1 MSLLSINLKGEKM
14 KAYHTKEQVII
25 KLSKDEYRKEMKL
38 NKSLK
43 DENKSL
49 KTEISNLEN
58 EKIELLKEL
67 KDQIEANMK
76 NIKEISSL
84 QNKIYELLYIK
95 ERSKLCS

>member
-1 MSLLSINLKGEKM
+1 M

-76 NIKEISSL
+76 NIKEIISL

>member
-1 MSLLSINLKGEKM
+1 M

-38 NKSLK
+38 NKYLK

-84 QNKIYELLYIK
+84 QNKIYELLYA
-95 ERSKLCS
+95 

>member
-1 MSLLSINLKGEKM
+1 M

-49 KTEISNLEN
+49 KDEISNLEN
-58 EKIELLKEL
+58 EKIELLKQL

>member
-1 MSLLSINLKGEKM
+1 M

-43 DENKSL
+43 DENRSL
-49 KTEISNLEN
+49 KTEIFNLEN

-84 QNKIYELLYIK
+84 QNKIYELLYVK
-95 ERSKLCS
+95 ERSKLCSWCLKRMKK

>member
-1 MSLLSINLKGEKM
+1 M

-25 KLSKDEYRKEMKL
+25 KLSKYEYRKEMKL

-84 QNKIYELLYIK
+84 QNKIYELLYAK

>member
-1 MSLLSINLKGEKM
+1 M

-95 ERSKLCS
+95 ERSKLCSWIVKKMKK

>member
-1 MSLLSINLKGEKM
+1 M

-43 DENKSL
+43 DENRFL

-84 QNKIYELLYIK
+84 QNKIYELLYAK
-95 ERSKLCS
+95 ERSKLCSWYLKRMKK

>member
-1 MSLLSINLKGEKM
+1 M

-58 EKIELLKEL
+58 EKIELLKQL

-84 QNKIYELLYIK
+84 QNKIYELLYAK
-95 ERSKLCS
+95 ERSKLCSWYLKRMKK

>member
-1 MSLLSINLKGEKM
+1 M

-49 KTEISNLEN
+49 KDEISNLEN
-58 EKIELLKEL
+58 EKIELLKQL

-84 QNKIYELLYIK
+84 QNKIYELLYAK
-95 ERSKLCS
+95 ERSKLCSWYLKRMKKSET

>member
-1 MSLLSINLKGEKM
+1 M

-58 EKIELLKEL
+58 EKIELLKQL
-67 KDQIEANMK
+67 KDQIEVNME

-84 QNKIYELLYIK
+84 KNKIYEFLYAK

>member
-1 MSLLSINLKGEKM
+1 M

-84 QNKIYELLYIK
+84 QNKIYELLYAK
-95 ERSKLCS
+95 ERSKLCSQIVKKMKK

>member
-1 MSLLSINLKGEKM
+1 M
-14 KAYHTKEQVII
+14 KAYRTKEQVII

-84 QNKIYELLYIK
+84 QNKIYELIYVK

>member
-1 MSLLSINLKGEKM
+1 M

-25 KLSKDEYRKEMKL
+25 KLIKDEYRKEMKL

>member
-1 MSLLSINLKGEKM
+1 M

-38 NKSLK
+38 NKYLK
-43 DENKSL
+43 DENKYL

-84 QNKIYELLYIK
+84 QNKIYELLYAK

>member
-1 MSLLSINLKGEKM
+1 M

-25 KLSKDEYRKEMKL
+25 KLSKDEYRKEIKL

-49 KTEISNLEN
+49 KDEISSLEN

>member
-1 MSLLSINLKGEKM
+1 M

-25 KLSKDEYRKEMKL
+25 KLSKNEYRKEMKL

>member
-1 MSLLSINLKGEKM
+1 M

-25 KLSKDEYRKEMKL
+25 KLSKDEYRKEMKP

-84 QNKIYELLYIK
+84 QNKIYELLYAK

>member
-1 MSLLSINLKGEKM
+1 M

-25 KLSKDEYRKEMKL
+25 KLSKDEYRKEIKL

-67 KDQIEANMK
+67 KDQIEVNMK

-84 QNKIYELLYIK
+84 QNKIYELLYAK

>member
-1 MSLLSINLKGEKM
+1 M

-49 KTEISNLEN
+49 KDEISSLEN
-58 EKIELLKEL
+58 EKIELLKQL

-84 QNKIYELLYIK
+84 QNKIYDLLYAK

>member
-1 MSLLSINLKGEKM
+1 M

-95 ERSKLCS
+95 ERSKLC

>member
-1 MSLLSINLKGEKM
+1 M
-14 KAYHTKEQVII
+14 KVYHTKEQVII

-67 KDQIEANMK
+67 KDQIEVNMK

-84 QNKIYELLYIK
+84 QNKIYELLYAK
-95 ERSKLCS
+95 ERSKLCSWYLKRMKKSET

>member
-1 MSLLSINLKGEKM
+1 M

-84 QNKIYELLYIK
+84 QNRIYELLYAK

>member
-1 MSLLSINLKGEKM
+1 M

-58 EKIELLKEL
+58 EKIELLKQL

-84 QNKIYELLYIK
+84 QNRIYELLYTK
-95 ERSKLCS
+95 ERSKLCSWYLKRMKKSET

>member
-1 MSLLSINLKGEKM
+1 M
-14 KAYHTKEQVII
+14 KAYRTKEQVII

-84 QNKIYELLYIK
+84 QNKIYELLYAK

>member
-1 MSLLSINLKGEKM
+1 M

-38 NKSLK
+38 NKYLK

-95 ERSKLCS
+95 ERSKLLSAEK

>member
-1 MSLLSINLKGEKM
+1 M
-14 KAYHTKEQVII
+14 KAYHTKEKVII
-25 KLSKDEYRKEMKL
+25 KLSKEEYRKEMKL

-49 KTEISNLEN
+49 KTEIFNLEN

-67 KDQIEANMK
+67 KDQIEANMN
-76 NIKEISSL
+76 NIKEIKSL
-84 QNKIYELLYIK
+84 QNKIYELLYAK

>member
-1 MSLLSINLKGEKM
+1 M

-43 DENKSL
+43 DENRFL

-84 QNKIYELLYIK
+84 QNKIYELLYAK
-95 ERSKLCS
+95 ERSKLCSWYLKRMKKSET

>member
-1 MSLLSINLKGEKM
+1 M

-38 NKSLK
+38 NKYLK

-49 KTEISNLEN
+49 KTKISNLEN

-84 QNKIYELLYIK
+84 QNKIYELLYAK

>member
-1 MSLLSINLKGEKM
+1 M

-49 KTEISNLEN
+49 KDEISNLEN
-58 EKIELLKEL
+58 EKIELLKQL
-67 KDQIEANMK
+67 KDQIEVNMK

-84 QNKIYELLYIK
+84 QNKIYELLYAK

>member
-1 MSLLSINLKGEKM
+1 M

-43 DENKSL
+43 DENRFL
-49 KTEISNLEN
+49 KDEISNLEN
-58 EKIELLKEL
+58 EKIELLKQL

-84 QNKIYELLYIK
+84 QNKIYELLYAK

>member
-1 MSLLSINLKGEKM
+1 M

-84 QNKIYELLYIK
+84 QNRIYELIYVK

>member
-1 MSLLSINLKGEKM
+1 M

-49 KTEISNLEN
+49 KDEISNLEN
-58 EKIELLKEL
+58 EKIELLKQL

-84 QNKIYELLYIK
+84 QNKIYELLYAK

>member
-1 MSLLSINLKGEKM
+1 M

-84 QNKIYELLYIK
+84 QNKIYELIYVK

>member
-1 MSLLSINLKGEKM
+1 M

-25 KLSKDEYRKEMKL
+25 KLSKEEYRKEMKL

-43 DENKSL
+43 DENRFL

>member
-1 MSLLSINLKGEKM
+1 M

-58 EKIELLKEL
+58 EKIQLLKEL

-84 QNKIYELLYIK
+84 QNKIYELLYAK

>member
-1 MSLLSINLKGEKM
+1 M

-38 NKSLK
+38 NKYLK

-84 QNKIYELLYIK
+84 QNKIYELLYAK

>member
-1 MSLLSINLKGEKM
+1 
-14 KAYHTKEQVII
+14 
-25 KLSKDEYRKEMKL
+25 
-38 NKSLK
+38 K

>member
-1 MSLLSINLKGEKM
+1 M

-58 EKIELLKEL
+58 EKIELLK
-67 KDQIEANMK
+67 Q
-76 NIKEISSL
+76 
-84 QNKIYELLYIK
+84 
-95 ERSKLCS
+95 

>member
-1 MSLLSINLKGEKM
+1 M

-84 QNKIYELLYIK
+84 QNKIYELLYAK
-95 ERSKLCS
+95 ERSKRCS

>member
-1 MSLLSINLKGEKM
+1 M

-49 KTEISNLEN
+49 KDEISNLEN
-58 EKIELLKEL
+58 EKIELLKQL
-67 KDQIEANMK
+67 KDQIEVNME

-84 QNKIYELLYIK
+84 KNKIYEFLYTK